1 MTQERSDAAV
11 AALGGLLEEFR
22 QGRIVKRSAER
33 EGMERHAGPL
43 TASWNARFPGFP
55 SYDFPYTSF
64 RGQHRRGRRDAYLID
79 VIVRMLG
86 GRGGA
91 QTTIVNAA
99 CVFGRHACLLAARL
113 PEARVIGTDID
124 PRWDRLYRLW
134 RGRRFPAN
142 YRFVQD
148 DVFRPRLDV
157 RPTAVV
163 FFGACGA
170 VSDAAMDY
178 AVNSGAEYLM
188 CRPCCHDNI
197 GGNLSLTRRFTYLNA
212 FFRVK
217 NRAYGKLLGV
227 PQYAGYYFSPA
238 YDRAAY
244 PRSAAG
250 RQLSSTE
257 EFIAV
262 ARDSPHSDI
271 CRAII
276 DLDRYLYLVERGF
289 RVEYQGELLVAE
301 RSACPAC
308 ALPPRS

>member
-1 MTQERSDAAV
+1 MTPEPSDAAV

-22 QGRIVKRSAER
+22 QGRIVGRAAER

-55 SYDFPYTSF
+55 SDDFPYTSF
-64 RGQHRRGRRDAYLID
+64 RGQHRRGRRDAHLID
-79 VIVRMLG
+79 VIVRFLA
-86 GRGGA
+86 GRGGLE
-91 QTTIVNAA
+91 TTIVNVA
-99 CVFGRHACLLAARL
+99 CVFGRHARLLAARL

-142 YRFVQD
+142 YRFAAD
-148 DVFRPRLDV
+148 DLFRPRLGV

-170 VSDAAMDY
+170 VSDAALDY
-178 AVNSGAEYLM
+178 AVDAGADYLM
-188 CRPCCHDNI
+188 CRTCCHDNI
-197 GGNLSLTRRFTYLNA
+197 GGNLSLTPRLTYLNA
-212 FFRVK
+212 FFWLK
-217 NRAYGKLLGV
+217 NRAYRRLMGV

-250 RQLSSTE
+250 RRLSSTD
-257 EFIAV
+257 EFLAV
-262 ARDSPHSDI
+262 ARESPESDS

-276 DLDRYLYLVERGF
+276 DLDRYLYLEERGF
-289 RVEYQGELLVAE
+289 RVEYQGEMLVAE
-301 RSACPAC
+301 RSAP
-308 ALPPRS
+308 LP